1 MKFKKTI
8 FIFLVSFLFFNCNT
22 DKKNEY
28 PSTVTQNFMN
38 SCVTNGGNQEMCGCL
53 LDKVQVK
60 YSFEEFSSIEVRM
73 LAGQTP
79 PDFLDF
85 IGKSRAECSKK

>member
-1 MKFKKTI
+1 MSAMI
-8 FIFLVSFLFFNCNT
+8 A
-22 DKKNEY
+22 
-28 PSTVTQNFMN
+28 
-38 SCVTNGGNQEMCGCL
+38 
-53 LDKVQVK
+53 
-60 YSFEEFSSIEVRM
+60 FEEFSSIEVRM

>member
-1 MKFKKTI
+1 
-8 FIFLVSFLFFNCNT
+8 LCCRQRL
-22 DKKNEY
+22 
-28 PSTVTQNFMN
+28 TQNCPATPIRWHLEN
-38 SCVTNGGNQEMCGCL
+38 LQ
-53 LDKVQVK
+53 
-60 YSFEEFSSIEVRM
+60 SFEEFSSIEVRM

>member
-1 MKFKKTI
+1 
-8 FIFLVSFLFFNCNT
+8 
-22 DKKNEY
+22 
-28 PSTVTQNFMN
+28 
-38 SCVTNGGNQEMCGCL
+38 MCGCL

-60 YSFEEFSSIEVRM
+60 YSFEEFSSIEVRI